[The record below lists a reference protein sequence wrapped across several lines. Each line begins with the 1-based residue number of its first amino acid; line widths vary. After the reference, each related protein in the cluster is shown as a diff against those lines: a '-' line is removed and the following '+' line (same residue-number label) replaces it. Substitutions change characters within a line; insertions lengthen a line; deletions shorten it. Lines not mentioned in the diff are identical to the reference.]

1 MQTRGRIFVE
11 YWTAGDRVVEEFDID
26 ELVIGKG
33 VQEREEK
40 YA

>member
-11 YWTAGDRVVEEFDID
+11 YWTQGDRVIEEFDID
-26 ELVIGKG
+26 ELLIGRRA
-33 VQEREEK
+33 QDQEEK